1 MHYQNLILTDK
12 DGVSV
17 SVEFAFADDGKVLM
31 GKDGNTVT
39 CIERSK
45 VSDYTEI
52 EEIDDPDLSD
62 SEALAILMGGDG
74 E

>member
-1 MHYQNLILTDK
+1 MYTRNLKITDASGTSK
-12 DGVSV
+12 TVDYV
-17 SVEFAFADDGKVLM
+17 FADDGKVLM
-31 GKDGNTVT
+31 GKDGNTVA

-52 EEIDDPDLSD
+52 EEIDDHDLSD
-62 SEALAILMGGDG
+62 AEALEILLGGAA